1 MKKYLI
7 PFVILISVTHVFG
20 QTESK
25 DADTTI
31 TNYKTSPVVA
41 EDTVWRSSAAFGI
54 NFTNVGLN
62 NWAGGGQNALSFTG
76 VFLGT
81 NEYHKE
87 RVHWSNL
94 LDIGYGFQRL
104 GSKSAPF
111 RKSDDRIYVQT
122 KFAYEQTAKLRYAAL
137 VDFRSQFAEGFNYY
151 DNIKRDSAVKISNFL
166 SPAYVTAALGIEYL
180 PFKSTSILFSPVSA
194 KYTIVND
201 RTLSD
206 SGAYGVE
213 RGKIIRKEYGVSLM
227 LKYKADIMKNVTFAT
242 QLYLFDNYKN
252 LNVDVFWDCFLYL
265 KVNKYLTT
273 TFTTNLI
280 YDDDINITRDNG
292 SVGPAIQFKNVLA
305 VGLTYRINGYGI
317 R

>member
-1 MKKYLI
+1 MKKYLLM
-7 PFVILISVTHVFG
+7 VLIAIASQHVFA
-20 QTESK
+20 QVDSVAVV
-25 DADTTI
+25 ADTVKI
-31 TNYKTSPVVA
+31 DKGK
-41 EDTVWRSSAAFGI
+41 DTLWRSSIAFGI

-76 VFLGT
+76 VVVGSI
-81 NEYHKE
+81 EYHKD

-94 LDIGYGFQRL
+94 LDVAYGFQRL
-104 GSKSAPF
+104 GKKESPF
-111 RKSDDRIYVQT
+111 RKSDDRMYFQT
-122 KFAYEQTAKLRYAAL
+122 KFAYEQTKKLRYAAL

-151 DNIKRDSAVKISNFL
+151 DNVQLDSSVKISDFL
-166 SPAYVTAALGIEYL
+166 APAYITASIGLEYL
-180 PFKSTSILFSPVSA
+180 PFKSTSMIFSPVSA

-201 RTLSD
+201 QALSD

-213 RGKIIRKEYGVSLM
+213 RGQRIRKEYGVSFM
-227 LKYKADIMKNVTFAT
+227 LKYKAEIMKNVSFAT

-252 LNVDVFWDCFLYL
+252 FNVDVFWDCFLYL

-305 VGLTYRINGYGI
+305 VGLVYKLNGYGI
-317 R
+317 K